1 MKYSYSIQCP
11 CLNDWNS
18 FIKDEIKSYCD
29 GYMDAMK
36 GEMPRLHLRMVRSD
50 GKIIREITEH
60 DDVGIGM
67 IAGFPT
73 AEQYERAAE
82 RALERARKIR
92 ENQEK
97 YDKSRGYN

>member
-1 MKYSYSIQCP
+1 
-11 CLNDWNS
+11 
-18 FIKDEIKSYCD
+18 
-29 GYMDAMK
+29 MK
-36 GEMPRLHLRMVRSD
+36 GEMPRVHLRMVRSD

-82 RALERARKIR
+82 RALERAKKIR
-92 ENQEK
+92 DNQEK
-97 YDKSRGYN
+97 NRR

>member
-1 MKYSYSIQCP
+1 
-11 CLNDWNS
+11 
-18 FIKDEIKSYCD
+18 
-29 GYMDAMK
+29 MDAMK
-36 GEMPRLHLRMVRSD
+36 GEMPRIHLRMVRSD
-50 GKIIREITEH
+50 GKIIREITEY

-67 IAGFPT
+67 ITGFPT

-97 YDKSRGYN
+97 NRR

>member
-1 MKYSYSIQCP
+1 MKYTYSIQCP

-92 ENQEK
+92 ENQDK
-97 YDKSRGYN
+97 YDKARGYN

>member
-1 MKYSYSIQCP
+1 
-11 CLNDWNS
+11 
-18 FIKDEIKSYCD
+18 
-29 GYMDAMK
+29 
-36 GEMPRLHLRMVRSD
+36 MVRSD
-50 GKIIREITEH
+50 GKIVRELTEYE
-60 DDVGIGM
+60 DVGIGM

-97 YDKSRGYN
+97 NRR

>member
-1 MKYSYSIQCP
+1 MKYTYSIQCP

-18 FIKDEIKSYCD
+18 FIKNEIKSYCD
-29 GYMDAMK
+29 GYMDGRK
-36 GEMPRLHLRMVRSD
+36 HDLPRPHLRMVRSD
-50 GKIIREITEH
+50 GKIVRELTEYE
-60 DDVGIGM
+60 DVGIGM

-97 YDKSRGYN
+97 NRR